1 MPEENIF
8 PVTDYI
14 SKEFLSLKNTP
25 LPPSSAKENLITYYA
40 PKSNV
45 FTTTIC
51 KDLAEKYNYSYLP
64 LESYSTEELINILK
78 KSKIFLDFSFFPG
91 RNKMHREASGGGNIV
106 LTSNLGA
113 AKRREDV
120 NIKDEYKFDIGKKGL
135 EEAEKKIVE
144 CIENFDEKIK
154 DFDEHREEAFREKE
168 VFDRNIKGLAEKL
181 KNDWTL

>member
-1 MPEENIF
+1 
-8 PVTDYI
+8 
-14 SKEFLSLKNTP
+14 
-25 LPPSSAKENLITYYA
+25 
-40 PKSNV
+40 
-45 FTTTIC
+45 
-51 KDLAEKYNYSYLP
+51 
-64 LESYSTEELINILK
+64 
-78 KSKIFLDFSFFPG
+78 
-91 RNKMHREASGGGNIV
+91 MHREASGGGNIV